1 MSITASEIVGGPNGL
16 IVKSPI
22 TDTLYT
28 LDTANNI
35 IIANFGVQSSDNN
48 NNSFFMTIYN
58 NSSFI
63 ISVAP
68 GTGITLFPNSNST
81 ILPNTSNQFLIVQT
95 SSTTLSIYLIGS
107 SSSGTS
113 GIVLPNNQIIV
124 GNSLGI
130 GTAVNMSNDA
140 TIINTGALT
149 LSDTGVT
156 PGTYPVANI
165 TVDSRGRIS
174 SASNIGLFYAYGPS
188 SSINITDTTSY
199 TTLTDLTEV
208 HNSNTYNYNSGIVEV
223 LFTGIYEVS
232 YTIQFNSNGNIGSD
246 IGNFQARLFKNSST
260 EVVGSIVESNMPR
273 LAGTINRTNCT
284 KTWIISLNQNDT
296 VELQWAQNITNT
308 AAQITQNECIFTIKH
323 LQ

>member
-1 MSITASEIVGGPNGL
+1 MSITASEIIGSPSGL
-16 IVKSPI
+16 VIKSPI
-22 TDTLYT
+22 ADTSYT
-28 LDTANNI
+28 LDTATNI
-35 IIANFGVQSSDNN
+35 ILAYFGIQSNDYN
-48 NNSFFMTIYN
+48 NNSFSMAIYN

-63 ISVAP
+63 MTIQAGS
-68 GTGITLFPNSNST
+68 GITLFPNTDST
-81 ILPNTSNQFLIVQT
+81 VLPNSSNQFIIIQT
-95 SSTTLSIYLIGS
+95 SSITLSIYLVGS
-107 SSSGTS
+107 SSSGNS
-113 GIVLPNNQIIV
+113 GILLPNNQIIV

-130 GTAVNMSNDA
+130 GSAVSMSNDA
-140 TIINTGALT
+140 TIVNTGALT
-149 LSDTGVT
+149 LSNTGVIA
-156 PGTYPVANI
+156 GTYPVANI

-223 LFTGIYEVS
+223 LFTGVYEVS

-260 EVVGSIVESNMPR
+260 EVVGSVVESNMPR

>member
-1 MSITASEIVGGPNGL
+1 MSITASEIIGSPSSLV
-16 IVKSPI
+16 IKSPI
-22 TDTLYT
+22 ADTIYT
-28 LDTANNI
+28 LDTASNI
-35 IIANFGVQSSDNN
+35 ILAYFGIQSNDNN
-48 NNSFFMTIYN
+48 NNSFSMAIYN

-63 ISVAP
+63 MSVQP
-68 GTGITLFPNSNST
+68 GSGITLFPNTDST
-81 ILPNTSNQFLIVQT
+81 VLPNSSNQFIIIQT
-95 SSTTLSIYLIGS
+95 SSITLSIYLVGS
-107 SSSGTS
+107 SSSGNS
-113 GIVLPNNQIIV
+113 GILLPNNQIIV

-130 GTAVNMSNDA
+130 GSAVSMSNDA
-140 TIINTGALT
+140 TIVNTGALT
-149 LSDTGVT
+149 LSNTGVIA
-156 PGTYPVANI
+156 GTYPVANI

-223 LFTGIYEVS
+223 LFTGVYEVS

-260 EVVGSIVESNMPR
+260 EVVGSVVESNMPR